1 VINARE
7 EQVKNTY
14 PVDKSEIRK
23 LITDYQRMLAEI
35 GTNVKTLEALRST
48 ANLYG
53 NYLDSKDTALT
64 VLDLAIEL
72 GKTDRNFVDKCKLDK
87 GDIFLLKGEP
97 WESTLLYSQ
106 VEKSQKEE
114 LLGHEAKLKNAK
126 LHYYKGDF
134 SVSKDILDVL
144 KLATSREIA
153 NDAEQLS
160 LLIVDNTGLDS
171 TEAAMREYAAIDL
184 LLFQNKTDEAVD
196 KLNAMWKKYGE
207 HSLADEILWL
217 RAKTYTKQGRQTEA
231 LEDLKM
237 ITTKFP
243 YDILGDDALFTQG
256 KIYEEQLKDKNTAME
271 IYQKILTQYP
281 GSIYGAEARKRF
293 RLLRGDVV
301 N

>member
-1 VINARE
+1 
-7 EQVKNTY
+7 
-14 PVDKSEIRK
+14 
-23 LITDYQRMLAEI
+23 
-35 GTNVKTLEALRST
+35 
-48 ANLYG
+48 
-53 NYLDSKDTALT
+53 
-64 VLDLAIEL
+64 
-72 GKTDRNFVDKCKLDK
+72 
-87 GDIFLLKGEP
+87 
-97 WESTLLYSQ
+97 
-106 VEKSQKEE
+106 
-114 LLGHEAKLKNAK
+114 
-126 LHYYKGDF
+126 
-134 SVSKDILDVL
+134 
-144 KLATSREIA
+144 
-153 NDAEQLS
+153 
-160 LLIVDNTGLDS
+160 
-171 TEAAMREYAAIDL
+171 MREYAAIDL